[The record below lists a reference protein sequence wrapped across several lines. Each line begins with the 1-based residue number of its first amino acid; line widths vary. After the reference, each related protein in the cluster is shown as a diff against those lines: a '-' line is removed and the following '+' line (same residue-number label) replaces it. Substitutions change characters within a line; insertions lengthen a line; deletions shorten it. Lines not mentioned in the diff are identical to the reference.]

1 MIAEAMKKAPYHHG
15 DLREALVASGRRLLE
30 EQGLRGFTLRECAR
44 RAEVSHAAPAH
55 HFASIDDLLAEIA
68 TRGYHEL
75 AAAMENE
82 AKRAK
87 AEPTA
92 RLVAQGVGYMA
103 FAAAN
108 PALFQLMFNR
118 EASRFE
124 TPGLAAAAK
133 QAYHLQLAAVDAVVP
148 SASAEARKRLADFA
162 WSTMHGFITPGAG
175 RPDRRR
181 RFPAR
186 PQGPQPGDPG
196 RDGRDGGPGRRGRR
210 VGSCPTTRSS
220 SATPRHRRVLPSC

>member
-1 MIAEAMKKAPYHHG
+1 MAAMARVKAEKPYHHG
-15 DLREALVASGRRLLE
+15 ELREALVAAGRKLLE
-30 EQGLRGFTLRECAR
+30 EKGLRGFTLRECAR

-75 AAAMENE
+75 TAAMENE

-103 FAAAN
+103 FAAAH
-108 PALFQLMFNR
+108 PALFQLMFTR

-133 QAYHLQLAAVDAVVP
+133 QSYHSLLAA
-148 SASAEARKRLADFA
+148 
-162 WSTMHGFITPGAG
+162 
-175 RPDRRR
+175 
-181 RFPAR
+181 
-186 PQGPQPGDPG
+186 
-196 RDGRDGGPGRRGRR
+196 
-210 VGSCPTTRSS
+210 
-220 SATPRHRRVLPSC
+220 

>member
-1 MIAEAMKKAPYHHG
+1 MAREKTKPYHHG
-15 DLREALVASGRRLLE
+15 ELREALVAAGRKLLE

-68 TRGYHEL
+68 TRGYREL
-75 AAAMENE
+75 VAVMEAE
-82 AKRAK
+82 ARRAG

-92 RLVAQGVGYMA
+92 RLVGQGVGYMA
-103 FAAAN
+103 FAAAH

-133 QAYHLQLAAVDAVVP
+133 QSYHLHLAAVDAVVP

-162 WSTMHGFITPGAG
+162 WSTMHGFITLVLEGQIGEGDSPRALK
-175 RPDRRR
+175 
-181 RFPAR
+181 AR
-186 PQGPQPGDPG
+186 SLATLAAMAETVV
-196 RDGRDGGPGRRGRR
+196 R
-210 VGSCPTTRSS
+210 VGG
-220 SATPRHRRVLPSC
+220 VGG